1 MDSLLVYLKVMRA
14 GDRVTVACNDFVVRG
29 LPVLRPVVVSKRIG
43 IPPDEPP
50 DEPPIAPPVSR

>member
-50 DEPPIAPPVSR
+50 IAPPVSR